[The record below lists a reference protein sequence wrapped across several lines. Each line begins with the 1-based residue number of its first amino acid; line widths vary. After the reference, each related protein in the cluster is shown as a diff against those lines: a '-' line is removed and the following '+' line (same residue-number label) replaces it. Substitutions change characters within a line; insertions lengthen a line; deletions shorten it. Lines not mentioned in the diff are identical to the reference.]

1 MTNPETP
8 TQSAQAPA
16 EAPKSTQSVRTFIA
30 AVVGVLIV
38 RLVGSVPTL
47 AAILEWIDGV
57 FAEAGYAGLSALA
70 LVQAAVIAGVI
81 LLYQKL
87 AQWAGDR
94 WPAAERW
101 MLGSDARPHY
111 IPRYGRNP

>member
-8 TQSAQAPA
+8 AQGSQAPA
-16 EAPKSTQSVRTFIA
+16 EAPKSTQSIRTFIA
-30 AVVGVLIV
+30 AAVGVLIV
-38 RLVGSVPTL
+38 RLVGAVPAL
-47 AAILEWIDGV
+47 ADALAWTDQL
-57 FAEAGYAGLSALA
+57 FADMGYAGLSALA

-87 AQWAGDR
+87 AQWLGDR

-111 IPRYGRNP
+111 IARYGRNP